1 MQPGDDEGSGPVLSG
16 GLFNGTIDD
25 NIQGVVP
32 GEGEPLGILEA
43 TVVDI
48 KIGISGGEVMDN
60 SLGAAE
66 GFKPVVRKDHIWGL

>member
-1 MQPGDDEGSGPVLSG
+1 M
-16 GLFNGTIDD
+16 
-25 NIQGVVP
+25 P

-60 SLGAAE
+60 SLRAAE